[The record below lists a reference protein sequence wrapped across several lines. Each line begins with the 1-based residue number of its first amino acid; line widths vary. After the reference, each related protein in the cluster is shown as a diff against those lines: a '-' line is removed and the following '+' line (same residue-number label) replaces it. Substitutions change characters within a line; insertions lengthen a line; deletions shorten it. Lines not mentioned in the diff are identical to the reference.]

1 MNTSSRTMNSRLEE
15 EGFGNTPGGAPPRE
29 RVKMKKVTISTRIVV
44 VFVVFVA
51 RDVVVGSVDVALAV
65 VRSFVAK
72 EVASWVVDRDWV
84 VEFAKILATDVATEV
99 AEAWVTKAVVEAF
112 EMVEFATILATDVA
126 TEVAEVCVTK
136 AVVEA
141 FEMVE
146 FAGVEVVSA
155 SVMTQEVAAPL
166 PSTWQTTGWK
176 AAGGQVSCVRDI
188 RYRSHMNVNR
198 LLPTVAAGVV
208 CVMNTLSKPLKKGGA
223 TATMLV
229 Q

>member
-1 MNTSSRTMNSRLEE
+1 MNSRLEE

-84 VEFAKILATDVATEV
+84 VEFAK
-99 AEAWVTKAVVEAF
+99 
-112 EMVEFATILATDVA
+112 ILATDVA